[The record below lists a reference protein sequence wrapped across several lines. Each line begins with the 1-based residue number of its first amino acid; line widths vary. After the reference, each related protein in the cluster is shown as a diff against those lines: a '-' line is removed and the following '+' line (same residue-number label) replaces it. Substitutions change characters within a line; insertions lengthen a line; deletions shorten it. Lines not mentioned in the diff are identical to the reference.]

1 MHVTGCPCIHHI
13 RQFSQQN
20 AEQTLLACTLAKNS
34 TAILKQAQKL
44 VQVDALD
51 LSL

>member
-1 MHVTGCPCIHHI
+1 MDTSCRHGLEGGRCPHNSVE
-13 RQFSQQN
+13 QWGEEN
-20 AEQTLLACTLAKNS
+20 ASIE
-34 TAILKQAQKL
+34 KQAQKL